1 MTENTTPA
9 DNAGETTEQAQP
21 ERPEDSAIVELA
33 SATMTGDLLTAL
45 VDELKAAP
53 DVWPK
58 LSQHKQD
65 AIIDRFH
72 RRIGEAIKEAVR
84 MIASDNRPTI
94 RAKLEQL
101 VSKDGIKAVL
111 TIAQTDPQRHDL
123 LDAVGQR
130 VLLLVADADQYGGG
144 ERPVPDKDQPDLPI
158 ADAGA
163 AGAEPA
169 PTAEPEAAAPD
180 PETNPAAPNP

>member
-1 MTENTTPA
+1 MTDTTEA
-9 DNAGETTEQAQP
+9 GAAGEVTQALPEQEQP
-21 ERPEDSAIVELA
+21 PQDSAIVGLA

-53 DVWPK
+53 DVWQK
-58 LSQHKQD
+58 LNQHKQD

-169 PTAEPEAAAPD
+169 PAATPD
-180 PETNPAAPNP
+180 PETDPAAPNP